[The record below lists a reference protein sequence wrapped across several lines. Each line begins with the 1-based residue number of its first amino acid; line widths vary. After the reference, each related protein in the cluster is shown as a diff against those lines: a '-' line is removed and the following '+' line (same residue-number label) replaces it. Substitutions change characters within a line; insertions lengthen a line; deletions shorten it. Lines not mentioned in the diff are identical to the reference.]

1 MHPGEEELWH
11 SMYVEIRT
19 LPAEHWPEGWD
30 ITPLTVA
37 VVTGIWTFTA
47 EVTLFAAI
55 AETAAN

>member
-1 MHPGEEELWH
+1 
-11 SMYVEIRT
+11 MYVEIRT